1 VSALPI
7 TDRPGPE
14 GKPEHGPLDDLAG
27 RARPV
32 TLAGRRVVPVLD
44 PLAPLFPDGGMRRGS
59 TLSVAAA
66 RGGGATSLALALIA
80 ATTRAGSWAAAVGPW
95 SAEVGLV
102 AAAELGVCLERFAL
116 VPDLAAHGPAVL
128 AALVDAV
135 DVVLV
140 GGAVRPGDAR
150 RLTARARERGAVLV
164 AVGDAWPER
173 TDLRLTVTTTRWQ
186 GVGQGFGHL
195 RARQAE
201 VVAAGRGAASRR
213 RQVSVWLPA
222 ARGGLEPLVPIAPV
236 AAATAPRPRA
246 GRAAAAGPLR
256 AG

>member
-1 VSALPI
+1 MSALPI

-14 GKPEHGPLDDLAG
+14 WGPDRGLLEDAAG

-44 PLAPLFPDGGMRRGS
+44 PLVPLFPDGGMRRGS
-59 TLSVAAA
+59 TVSVAPA
-66 RGGGATSLALALIA
+66 RGGGATSLALALVA
-80 ATTRAGSWAAAVGPW
+80 AATRAGSWAAAAGPW
-95 SAEVGLV
+95 SGELGLV

-116 VPDLAAHGPAVL
+116 VPDLAVHGPAVL

-135 DVVLV
+135 DIILV

-164 AVGDAWPER
+164 AVGDTWPER
-173 TDLRLTVTTTRWQ
+173 PDLRLTVTTIRWE

-195 RARQAE
+195 RARQVE
-201 VVAAGRGAASRR
+201 VAAAGRGAASRR

-222 ARGGLEPLVPIAPV
+222 ARGGLEPVAPV
-236 AAATAPRPRA
+236 IATTAGQSRA
-246 GRAAAAGPLR
+246 G
-256 AG
+256 